1 MTATVVR
8 YARMY
13 WRLNELAWQQVRR
26 AAVPL
31 LVLFGAASLAIA
43 LVGTAHG
50 HPELA
55 LAPAF
60 FVGAM
65 SVGVIVSRY

>member
-1 MTATVVR
+1 MTTVVR

-13 WRLNELAWQQVRR
+13 WRLNELAWQQIRKV
-26 AAVPL
+26 AVPL
-31 LVLFGAASLAIA
+31 LAVFGVAAFTVG

-55 LAPAF
+55 LVPAF

-65 SVGVIVSRY
+65 SVGSIVSRY

>member
-1 MTATVVR
+1 MTAVVR

-13 WRLNELAWQQVRR
+13 WRLNELAWQQVRKV
-26 AAVPL
+26 AVPL
-31 LVLFGAASLAIA
+31 LVLFGVAAFAIG

-50 HPELA
+50 NPELA
-55 LAPAF
+55 LVPAF